1 MEDGRWKMEDG
12 GWRVAVGSWKIAD
25 GREADEAGVLV
36 DDGKEFGHW
45 VAANIIFIR
54 KVGTNSFPHF
64 LPSLFKSH
72 RRGEGAGRLR
82 FSRHRIFYKETRKPG
97 NQE

>member
-1 MEDGRWKMEDG
+1 M
-12 GWRVAVGSWKIAD
+12 AVGAGK
-25 GREADEAGVLV
+25 ADEAGVLV